1 MKKTLIREDKDNKHY
16 LIKSVEKIFP
26 MIYFHHH
33 LGRYQGDKRNP
44 DWERVTICVY
54 EKSGCNYEIGET
66 IARFQF
72 DGVGCVDHADK
83 KLKELIK

>member
-1 MKKTLIREDKDNKHY
+1 MKKTLIRQDKDNKHY
-16 LIKSVEKIFP
+16 LIRSDEKIFP
-26 MIYFHHH
+26 MMYFHHH

-54 EKSGCNYEIGET
+54 EKSGCDYEIGET

-72 DGVGCVDHADK
+72 DGVGCVKQANQ
-83 KLKELIK
+83 KLQELAK

>member
-1 MKKTLIREDKDNKHY
+1 
-16 LIKSVEKIFP
+16 

-72 DGVGCVDHADK
+72 DGVGCVDQAEK
-83 KLKELIK
+83 KLKKLIK